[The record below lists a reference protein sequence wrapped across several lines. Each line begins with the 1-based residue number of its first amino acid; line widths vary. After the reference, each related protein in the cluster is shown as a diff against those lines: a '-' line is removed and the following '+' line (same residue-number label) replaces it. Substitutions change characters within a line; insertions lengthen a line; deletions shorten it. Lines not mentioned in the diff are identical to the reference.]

1 MLMMKALFRKL
12 FKNSTKDKVG
22 SPDIN
27 ININNIADE
36 GQHSNKTSRDSP
48 SRRTKL

>member
-1 MLMMKALFRKL
+1 MMKALFRKL
-12 FKNSTKDKVG
+12 FKNSSKDRVG

-27 ININNIADE
+27 INNLADE
-36 GQHSNKTSRDSP
+36 GHNSNKNSRDSP